1 MGKPEKAVVIHYES
15 RLGQVKIA
23 AADPGAMN
31 SRAKGSLPFRIRL
44 LTNDG
49 VPSFAWAIHPPK
61 NRAAHRNDGA
71 RPIEPPDYRTCGL
84 HSANPGIGGRHGEE
98 SFFEVLAV
106 PFV

>member
-15 RLGQVKIA
+15 RFGQVKIA

-61 NRAAHRNDGA
+61 NRAAHRSVGA
-71 RPIEPPDYRTCGL
+71 RPIEPPDDRTCGL
-84 HSANPGIGGRHGEE
+84 LSAGPGIGGRHREE

>member
-15 RLGQVKIA
+15 RLGQVKIE

-31 SRAKGSLPFRIRL
+31 SRAKGSLPFRIWP
-44 LTNDG
+44 LTSDG
-49 VPSFAWAIHPPK
+49 VPSSAWAIHPSK
-61 NRAAHRNDGA
+61 NRAAHRSDGA
-71 RPIEPPDYRTCGL
+71 RPIEPPDDRTCGL
-84 HSANPGIGGRHGEE
+84 HGASPGIGGRHGEE